1 MSEFGDTVCHE
12 KPLTLTLERE
22 SGLNTLNSD
31 DNAARWRRWHAL
43 VTCNIGVC
51 LEGFDF
57 IAYTAFAPILARQF
71 FPVSDPLSST
81 LLVFLGFGAAYI
93 ARPLGGL
100 FWGLYADRAG
110 RRRALASI
118 AVMMGLGT
126 AVIAIAPP
134 YAVIGLAAPVLVML
148 GRLIQ
153 GFAASGEF
161 ASATA
166 MLVELAP
173 VGRKTLYAST
183 QMASQVLTIA
193 LAMGAVLLLS
203 ALLQPAVLENWGW
216 RIAFA
221 VGALVA
227 PLGVYMRMR
236 MIESPEFLAL
246 RARSQPATP
255 AAGAMLKSLGV
266 HWRALTAIGGIV
278 VISAAAL
285 YLILV
290 FMPVHAINT
299 LGLPAADVRRATI
312 LCALFEVP
320 VIIIAAVLADR
331 IGGVRVMLPAALL
344 WALAAWPLYAWMVE
358 VPAISRFLAAQ
369 LIAVTL
375 LGALSGPMPA
385 VMSGLLP
392 TALRSSGI
400 GFVFN
405 AVGAVFGGLGPFLI
419 TVLIAATGDP
429 AAPAWWAALT
439 GAVGAVTLIWLA
451 RGGARQA
458 AHLPMEQT
466 DEKQSSAG
474 RQGRD

>member
-1 MSEFGDTVCHE
+1 MSAHNDYDRT
-12 KPLTLTLERE
+12 T
-22 SGLNTLNSD
+22 
-31 DNAARWRRWHAL
+31 RWKRWHAL

-71 FPVSDPLSST
+71 FPASDPLSST
-81 LLVFLGFGAAYI
+81 LLVFMGFGAAYV
-93 ARPLGGL
+93 ARPIGGV
-100 FWGLYADRAG
+100 FWGLYADRQG

-126 AVIAIAPP
+126 VIIAIVPS
-134 YAVIGLAAPVLVML
+134 YAAIGLAAPGLVMF

-173 VGRKTLYAST
+173 PGRKTLYAST
-183 QMASQVLTIA
+183 QMAAQVLTIA

-203 ALLQPAVLENWGW
+203 ALLQPAALESWGW

-246 RARSQPATP
+246 RERSR
-255 AAGAMLKSLGV
+255 AAVPTSGAMLKGLGV
-266 HWRALTAIGGIV
+266 HWRALVAIGGIV

-312 LCALFEVP
+312 ICALFEVP
-320 VIIIAAVLADR
+320 VIFIAAVVADR
-331 IGGVRVMLPAALL
+331 IGGVRVMLPAALI
-344 WALAAWPLYAWMVE
+344 WALVAWPLYAWMIAA
-358 VPAISRFLAAQ
+358 PAPGRFLAAQ
-369 LIAVTL
+369 LAAVVL

-419 TVLIAATGDP
+419 TMMIAATGDP

-439 GAVGAVTLIWLA
+439 GAVGATTLIWLV
-451 RGGARQA
+451 RGGARPVTPK
-458 AHLPMEQT
+458 PME
-466 DEKQSSAG
+466 AN
-474 RQGRD
+474 